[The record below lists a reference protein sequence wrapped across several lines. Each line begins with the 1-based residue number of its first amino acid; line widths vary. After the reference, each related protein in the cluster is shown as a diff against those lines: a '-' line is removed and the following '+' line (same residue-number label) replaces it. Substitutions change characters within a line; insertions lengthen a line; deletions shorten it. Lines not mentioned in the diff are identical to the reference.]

1 MAKKSFIFGSIVG
14 AGLTALSI
22 ILLAPQDGNDL
33 KDEIEF
39 EIEDIKEK
47 VTHQHASENDNIE
60 EDNQTN

>member
-1 MAKKSFIFGSIVG
+1 MAKKSFILGSLVG
-14 AGLTALSI
+14 AGLTALSV

-47 VTHQHASENDNIE
+47 VTHKQVNNI
-60 EDNQTN
+60 DKID